1 LNEVADFLPYYGDF
15 NEIGRALPAIYEEI
29 DERETLWRSG
39 RRVRGPM
46 LILVDELPAI
56 ARWEQKAKPSYSLL
70 ELAEKVVLENRKHNV
85 YCLLTGQSLPAEVLP
100 TLTRDNLSSRLVFN
114 SSNMHARMAGLD
126 EASRKKLLPLLKSAQ
141 PGTAILDVS
150 RRAEPDIA
158 AVPFTSVEDV
168 RGIVESA
175 GKSEEAFSELH
186 SGFHELSELSEKRE
200 HVARESR
207 FRVVSGN
214 LAR

>member
-1 LNEVADFLPYYGDF
+1 
-15 NEIGRALPAIYEEI
+15 
-29 DERETLWRSG
+29 
-39 RRVRGPM
+39 
-46 LILVDELPAI
+46 LVDELPAL
-56 ARWEQKAKPSYSLL
+56 ARYEERVKPRVSVLD
-70 ELAEKVVLENRKHNV
+70 LAEKIVTQNRKHNCF
-85 YCLLTGQSLPAEVLP
+85 CLLTGQSLPANVLP

-114 SSNMHARMAGLD
+114 SSDMHARMAGLD
-126 EASRKKLLPLLKSAQ
+126 EESRKKLLPLLKSAQ